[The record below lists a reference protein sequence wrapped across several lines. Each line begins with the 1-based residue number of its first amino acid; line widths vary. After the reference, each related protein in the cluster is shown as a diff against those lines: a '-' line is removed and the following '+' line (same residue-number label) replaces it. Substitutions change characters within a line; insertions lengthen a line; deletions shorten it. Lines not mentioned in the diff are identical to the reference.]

1 MKIYIKTFGCK
12 VNSFE
17 SAAMAELLYERGFE
31 AADSE
36 LAADAVIVNSCTVT
50 ANGDK
55 KTRQYLRRVKRENPS
70 CAVMLSGCFAQAFP
84 ERAAS
89 IPEADVVC
97 GTGNRAAAVELLCEF
112 LQNRER
118 AVEIVPNKEK
128 TFEPLAASEPD
139 GHTRAFLKIE
149 DGCERYCSYC
159 IVPYARGP
167 VRSLA
172 LDELKARVENL
183 ANNGFAEIVL
193 SGINLSCYGRGEG
206 CDLAHAVSAAASVEG
221 IERIRLGSLE
231 PDLLSDDMLDRLAAE
246 TKLCP
251 HFHLALQSGCDATL
265 RRMNRHYTA
274 EEYTAVAERIRARFE
289 RATFTTDLIVGFPG
303 ETESDFEESLAF
315 AESFGFLKIHVFPY
329 SLRDGTA
336 AAKLPDH
343 IEKPEKERRAALM
356 GLAAERSRERVMRSF
371 IGKTARVILEQ
382 PQEVGGFGGYTDR
395 YLPALVLGKN
405 LKERETVTGII
416 EDIADDACVIKL
428 V

>member
-1 MKIYIKTFGCK
+1 MKIYVKTFGCK

-17 SAAMAELLYERGFE
+17 SAAMAELLYEKGFQ

-55 KTRQYLRRVKRENPS
+55 KTRQYLRRVKRENPE

-84 ERAAS
+84 ERAAG

-112 LQNRER
+112 LKNRER

-167 VRSLA
+167 VRSLP
-172 LDELKARVENL
+172 LDELKARVEEL
-183 ANNGFAEIVL
+183 ARNGFAEIVL

-206 CDLAHAVSAAASVEG
+206 RDLAHAVSVTASVEG
-221 IERIRLGSLE
+221 IERVRLGSLE

-246 TKLCP
+246 KKLCP
-251 HFHLALQSGCDATL
+251 QFHLALQSGCDATL
-265 RRMNRHYTA
+265 KRMNRHYTA
-274 EEYTAVAERIRARFE
+274 AEYSAVAERIRARFE
-289 RATFTTDLIVGFPG
+289 RPTLTTDLIVGFPG
-303 ETESDFEESLAF
+303 ESESDFEESLAF

-336 AAKLPDH
+336 AAKLPEH
-343 IEKPEKERRAALM
+343 IDKTEKERRAALM

-371 IGKTARVILEQ
+371 VGRKARVILEQ
-382 PQEVGGFGGYTDR
+382 PQEGGGFTGYTDR
-395 YLPALVLGKN
+395 YLPALVLGEG
-405 LKERETVTGII
+405 LKERETVMGTI
-416 EDIADDACVIKL
+416 ETIADGVCVIKL